1 MEIKEPISLIE
12 KTDHV
17 FNLFKFI
24 PLSNGKIKK
33 VGLTIH
39 RDTLKMNSLGSNFI
53 DFYFQN
59 NMANDENRFQK
70 SYANLGF
77 INIKGKL
84 VFLYANK
91 NGIYVQGNLI
101 INDNSIDYLGKRR
114 DILHFSGSIINKTEE
129 KELKEINQE
138 FRIIQKYLN
147 NLQLHFFHFPQID
160 SNIFNQIYST
170 DLFKYDLSENYRYN
184 ENYADFSRMIQGSDI
199 FSPIIR
205 GYMDRLTFNA
215 EKKKEDCIDMIIRNK
230 IIDNNY
236 LIEVVLFVGNKNN
249 YFYQNVFYLYFYE
262 PNNKEILQ
270 IKNLLKLWE
279 SNYNKLTKDNDKY
292 ELITINLYD
301 PDNNKINI
309 EEEINNL
316 EEEIKKEEKINKL
329 EINKINVKINNE
341 KFFND
346 NEKIFKEIGFDY
358 HKDKINKS
366 QNKLLIIFSNNINE
380 MLSFS
385 SNVSLKLYNL
395 FLTSNNL
402 PKCPAPEEFCKRIQA
417 LLKKNITKF
426 SKNQEVKIE
435 FIKDIEK
442 INDNNNTQTL
452 GKDIKIEEQKKN
464 EKLDDQ
470 KINKN
475 EIIEIK
481 KHKKKISIFIGTF
494 NVNAENPSTIENLN
508 EFLFPITDDK
518 YNYFESNN
526 YPTFYCIGLEEIVD
540 LNIKNIIINKEEN
553 KNSADLWEKEISNKL
568 QEKFNYFLL
577 YRQQLVGVLLLV
589 YVQSKELRNIT
600 DLHQKIYQIGLGNKG
615 CCLLEFKYL
624 SKKFGFCSGHLP
636 HGQKAKN
643 KLSRKEAL
651 TNLLNYKVNKE
662 KLFYENDYY
671 FIFGDLNFRNQT
683 EYLKEMQNLV
693 KTKPKTGE
701 SRGDPGKTKEELKKE
716 ESKIYMDENTFGKE
730 YFFKILHDEEFKKL
744 EKELKEFEI
753 SEPGITFYPSYKY
766 EKGSDLYNIS
776 KRIPSWTDRILY
788 KKKKGEIAPAIYQ
801 KICSINKSDHKPLVG
816 LFNIE
821 I

>member
-39 RDTLKMNSLGSNFI
+39 RDTLKMNSLSSNFI

-170 DLFKYDLSENYRYN
+170 DLFKYDLNENYRYN

-385 SNVSLKLYNL
+385 SKVSLKLYNL

-442 INDNNNTQTL
+442 INDNNNIQTL
-452 GKDIKIEEQKKN
+452 GKDIKIEEQKK
-464 EKLDDQ
+464 K
-470 KINKN
+470 
-475 EIIEIK
+475 
-481 KHKKKISIFIGTF
+481 
-494 NVNAENPSTIENLN
+494 
-508 EFLFPITDDK
+508 
-518 YNYFESNN
+518 
-526 YPTFYCIGLEEIVD
+526 
-540 LNIKNIIINKEEN
+540 
-553 KNSADLWEKEISNKL
+553 
-568 QEKFNYFLL
+568 
-577 YRQQLVGVLLLV
+577 
-589 YVQSKELRNIT
+589 
-600 DLHQKIYQIGLGNKG
+600 
-615 CCLLEFKYL
+615 
-624 SKKFGFCSGHLP
+624 
-636 HGQKAKN
+636 
-643 KLSRKEAL
+643 
-651 TNLLNYKVNKE
+651 
-662 KLFYENDYY
+662 
-671 FIFGDLNFRNQT
+671 
-683 EYLKEMQNLV
+683 
-693 KTKPKTGE
+693 
-701 SRGDPGKTKEELKKE
+701 
-716 ESKIYMDENTFGKE
+716 
-730 YFFKILHDEEFKKL
+730 
-744 EKELKEFEI
+744 
-753 SEPGITFYPSYKY
+753 
-766 EKGSDLYNIS
+766 
-776 KRIPSWTDRILY
+776 
-788 KKKKGEIAPAIYQ
+788 
-801 KICSINKSDHKPLVG
+801 
-816 LFNIE
+816 
-821 I
+821 